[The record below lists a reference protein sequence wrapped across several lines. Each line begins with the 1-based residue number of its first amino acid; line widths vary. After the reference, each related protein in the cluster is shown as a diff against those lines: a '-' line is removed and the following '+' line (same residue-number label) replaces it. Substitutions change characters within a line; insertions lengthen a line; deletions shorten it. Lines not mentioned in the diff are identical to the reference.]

1 MSKKHGSQLK
11 ELPLVKVGVVL
22 ANNNNNN
29 SNNKEYWF
37 IT

>member
-22 ANNNNNN
+22 ANNKNNNN
-29 SNNKEYWF
+29 KKEYWF

>member
-1 MSKKHGSQLK
+1 MSKRHENQLK
-11 ELPLVKVGVVL
+11 ELPLVKVGVIL

-29 SNNKEYWF
+29 NEYWF